1 MSAARQYFS
10 ARDIQEMLSVSRAEA
25 NRILHM
31 FEARGQMYTF
41 GERVLR
47 VKVKDFEA
55 WAQGCASK
63 DWRRRK

>member
-1 MSAARQYFS
+1 
-10 ARDIQEMLSVSRAEA
+10 MLSVSKAEA
-25 NRILHM
+25 NRIVHM

-55 WAQGCASK
+55 WAQGCASR